1 MDPVYFQTG
10 LLTKKSDVYSFGVML
25 LELITR
31 TKATHSDNN
40 SLVKNFLDA
49 YTKDKSVSELVDKEL
64 LELDDPELI
73 DSLTLMINQCV
84 NLDVNQRPEMTDV
97 EERLH
102 EMVRRYDSK

>member
-10 LLTKKSDVYSFGVML
+10 LLTKKSDVYSFGIML

-31 TKATHSDNN
+31 NKATHSDNN
-40 SLVKNFLDA
+40 SLLRNFLDT
-49 YTKDKSVSELVDKEL
+49 YTTHKSVTELVDKEL
-64 LELDDPELI
+64 AELDDPELI
-73 DSLTLMINQCV
+73 DSLAVMINQCV

-102 EMVRRYDSK
+102 EMLRRYDSK